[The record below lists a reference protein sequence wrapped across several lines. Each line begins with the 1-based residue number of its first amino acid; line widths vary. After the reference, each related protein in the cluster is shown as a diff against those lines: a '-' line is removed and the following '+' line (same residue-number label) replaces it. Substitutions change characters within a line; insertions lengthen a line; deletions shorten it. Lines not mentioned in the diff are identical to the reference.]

1 MKDAIAADVTKEN
14 RRYIFENFTE
24 HNVFLRPG
32 AKVGQLYTDGVD
44 YTLADGTVGSL
55 RGYDNIVLAMDSRA
69 NAALKDTCEKV
80 APQVVVIG
88 EANRAPGNAVISTGD
103 ALKAALEI

>member
-32 AKVGQLYTDGVD
+32 AKVGQFYTDGVD
-44 YTLADGTVGSL
+44 YTLADRTVGSL
-55 RGYDNIVLAMDSRA
+55 RGYDNIVLTMGSRA
-69 NAALKDTCEKV
+69 NAALKDTCEKLRLRWSLSER
-80 APQVVVIG
+80 AIAPPATPSFPQVMH
-88 EANRAPGNAVISTGD
+88 
-103 ALKAALEI
+103 